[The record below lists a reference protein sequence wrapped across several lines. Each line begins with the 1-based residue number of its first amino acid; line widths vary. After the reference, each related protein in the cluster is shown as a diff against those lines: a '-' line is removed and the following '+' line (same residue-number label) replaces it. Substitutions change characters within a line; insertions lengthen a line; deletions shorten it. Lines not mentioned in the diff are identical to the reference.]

1 MFVADERSR
10 ITMDLAD
17 RIRGATG
24 REIRQ
29 TRADMDLPYNQIQD
43 GDVLYDSDDR
53 IREKGLA
60 EGIAWIKIDYGE
72 LDEQAGTALAELS
85 RTSEVNPQEML
96 RFLQAAGGARRAGT
110 ETIDGVRTTR
120 WRADV
125 RIADYPKTLA
135 ANKRAKAEKTV
146 RFLEQAWG
154 DEPMPMTVWIDDEG
168 LIRRERF
175 VMTMRQEGEEVRLDA
190 RVDLLDI
197 GRPVAI
203 DLPDD
208 DSVQDVTEVVADHI
222 GG

>member
-1 MFVADERSR
+1 MMPRVIARQVV
-10 ITMDLAD
+10 D
-17 RIRGATG
+17 R
-24 REIRQ
+24 
-29 TRADMDLPYNQIQD
+29 
-43 GDVLYDSDDR
+43 
-53 IREKGLA
+53 A
-60 EGIAWIKIDYGE
+60 ED
-72 LDEQAGTALAELS
+72 
-85 RTSEVNPQEML
+85 
-96 RFLQAAGGARRAGT
+96 AR
-110 ETIDGVRTTR
+110 VR
-120 WRADV
+120 
-125 RIADYPKTLA
+125 L
-135 ANKRAKAEKTV
+135 V